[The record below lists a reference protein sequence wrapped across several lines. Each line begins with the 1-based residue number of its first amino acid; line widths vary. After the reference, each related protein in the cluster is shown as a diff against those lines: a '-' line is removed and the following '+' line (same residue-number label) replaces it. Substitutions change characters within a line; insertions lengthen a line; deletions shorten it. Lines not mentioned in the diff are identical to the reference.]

1 MYRLLAT
8 DVDDTLLALD
18 GTLPA
23 ATRKTL
29 QELYD
34 RGIMIVFSSGRATSS
49 LRAVAS
55 RIIPP
60 PNNGSDNGSD
70 NEYLISY
77 NGGRV
82 STAGSNTIIF
92 EQALSQE
99 LIAEILTHTRRAD
112 LHVQAYRS
120 EGFIVERHDSTR
132 QKWIDYYVGS
142 ATMNWAYVDD
152 MPSAVP
158 NGSIKLLIIGEHE
171 KLCTLQKA
179 LAPIAQGKFD
189 MFFSKPMYLEV
200 VASGVNK
207 GTALAMLA
215 RHINI
220 PVEDCIAFGDSN
232 NDIEML
238 TTAGLGVAVANASDE
253 LKAIADHVLTRSA
266 DEAAL
271 VELAEQYFPND

>member
-23 ATRKTL
+23 ATQKTL

-34 RGIMIVFSSGRATSS
+34 RGITIVFSSGRATSS

-60 PNNGSDNGSD
+60 NNNGSD

-92 EQALSQE
+92 EQVLSQE
-99 LIAEILTHTRRAD
+99 LIAEILTQTRAAN

-120 EGFIVERHDSTR
+120 EGFIVERRDSTQ
-132 QKWIDYYVGS
+132 QKWIDYYVS
-142 ATMNWAYVDD
+142 STDMNWAYVDD
-152 MPSAVP
+152 IPSALP

-207 GTALAMLA
+207 GTALTMLA

-220 PVEDCIAFGDSN
+220 PIENCIAFGDSN

-238 TTAGLGVAVANASDE
+238 TTAGLGVAVANARDE

-266 DEAAL
+266 DESAL